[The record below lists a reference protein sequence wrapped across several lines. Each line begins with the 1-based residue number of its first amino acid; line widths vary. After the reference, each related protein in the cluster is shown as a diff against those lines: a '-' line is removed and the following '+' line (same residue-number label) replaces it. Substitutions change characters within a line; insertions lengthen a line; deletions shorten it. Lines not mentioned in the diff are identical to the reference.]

1 MGVSMSGTMTG
12 AAHGVVVHGPSGVE
26 LRVAAPQ
33 DNGGDGSTFSPTDLC
48 AVSLGACAAMTM
60 SLYAGRN
67 GIDARI
73 TFDVTKEMSASPR
86 RIGRLTVKITVA
98 GPVTDE
104 QFEKLKA
111 AAHTCPVR
119 RSLHPDV
126 VIDETFVRAG

>member
-1 MGVSMSGTMTG
+1 MAVSMNGTMLD
-12 AAHGVVVHGPSGVE
+12 ASHGVVVHGPSGVE

-33 DNGGDGSTFSPTDLC
+33 DNGGDGSSFSPTDLC

-60 SLYAGRN
+60 TLYAGRN
-67 GIDARI
+67 GIDARV
-73 TFDVTKEMSASPR
+73 TFAVTKEMSPAPR
-86 RIGRLTVKITVA
+86 RIGRLTVRLTIA

-126 VIDETFVRAG
+126 EIDETFERVG

>member
-1 MGVSMSGTMTG
+1 MAVTMSGTMTG
-12 AAHGVVVHGPSGVE
+12 ATHGVVVHGPSGVE
-26 LRVAAPQ
+26 LRLMAPQ
-33 DNGGDGSTFSPTDLC
+33 DNGGDASSFSPTDLC

-67 GIDARI
+67 DIDARI

-86 RIGRLTVKITVA
+86 RIGRLTVRITVA

-111 AAHTCPVR
+111 VAHTCPVR

-126 VIDETFVRAG
+126 EIDETFERVG